1 MKKLI
6 AILAGAALLLAACSD
21 KNTESSSKEDGSAS
35 VSESS
40 ELSAAETTVPAEPAS
55 EADAEAAKAIMQL
68 FLDGINNKDPK
79 ALTEYSNYKMLS
91 AFLDNYDENEK
102 AMLDMLTDNT
112 DEAVAFKL
120 GSVTINK
127 TLMDDYNEALEQ
139 IPFKSSDLKELYN
152 VELVCDVG
160 VIFDDDT
167 EQPFVAAKVNGKWYA
182 DFAVSYVQNYR
193 QQSKMRT
200 AIFSSYATAL
210 AEAAKELITAQ
221 GNALDFGEVII
232 TNKDAAS
239 GNADASGKLSAA
251 DFAAKLEPQLVPGE
265 NSVWAIKISADHN
278 VEKAYYSE
286 SPEEANV
293 GAYPDTNEIGEID
306 TQVGDDLTRFFD

>member
-1 MKKLI
+1 MKKFI

-21 KNTESSSKEDGSAS
+21 KNTESSSKEDSSAS

-40 ELSAAETTVPAEPAS
+40 EQSAAETTVPAEPAS
-55 EADAEAAKAIMQL
+55 EADAEAAKTIMQL

-91 AFLDNYDENEK
+91 AFLSNYDENEK
-102 AMLDMLTDNT
+102 EMLDMLVDNN
-112 DEAVAFKL
+112 DEKVAFKL
-120 GSVTINK
+120 GAVTINK
-127 TLMDDYNEALEQ
+127 TLMDAYNEALEQ
-139 IPFKSSDLKELYN
+139 IPFKNCDLKELYN
-152 VELVCDVG
+152 VELVCDVE
-160 VIFDDDT
+160 VIFDDA

-221 GNALDFGEVII
+221 GDALDFGEVII

-293 GAYPDTNEIGEID
+293 GAYPDTNEIGELD
-306 TQVGDDLTRFFD
+306 TQVGDDLTHFFE

>member
-6 AILAGAALLLAACSD
+6 AILAGAALLLTACSD
-21 KNTESSSKEDGSAS
+21 KNTESSSKEESSAS
-35 VSESS
+35 MSESS
-40 ELSAAETTVPAEPAS
+40 EQSAAETTVPAEPAS

-91 AFLDNYDENEK
+91 AFLSNYDESEQ
-102 AMLDMLTDNT
+102 AMLDRLVDNT
-112 DEAVAFKL
+112 DETVAFKL

-127 TLMDDYNEALEQ
+127 TLMADYNEALEQ
-139 IPFKSSDLKELYN
+139 IPFKNSDLKKLYN
-152 VELVCDVG
+152 VELICDVS
-160 VIFDDDT
+160 VIFDDA

-182 DFAVSYVQNYR
+182 DLAVSYVQNYR

-221 GNALDFGEVII
+221 GDALDFGEVII

-239 GNADASGKLSAA
+239 GNADASGKLNAA

-286 SPEEANV
+286 SPEESNV
-293 GAYPDTNEIGEID
+293 GAYPDTNEIGELD
-306 TQVGDDLTRFFD
+306 TQVGDDLTRFFE

>member
-1 MKKLI
+1 MKKFI
-6 AILAGAALLLAACSD
+6 AILAGAVLLLTACSD
-21 KNTESSSKEDGSAS
+21 KNTESSSKEDSSAS

-40 ELSAAETTVPAEPAS
+40 GLSAAETTVPAEPAS

-91 AFLDNYDENEK
+91 AFLSNYDESEQ
-102 AMLDMLTDNT
+102 AMLDRLVDNT
-112 DEAVAFKL
+112 DETVAFKL

-127 TLMDDYNEALEQ
+127 TLMADYNEALEQ
-139 IPFKSSDLKELYN
+139 IPFKNSALKELYN

-160 VIFDDDT
+160 VIFDDA

-221 GNALDFGEVII
+221 GDALDFGEVII

-293 GAYPDTNEIGEID
+293 GAYPDTNEIGELD
-306 TQVGDDLTRFFD
+306 TQVGDDLTHFFE